1 LNKLNK
7 KEKDILDALKQGNE
21 SAVSALFET
30 LYRPLC
36 VYSVQITD
44 SLESTEDIVQ
54 DIFLRFWEKKIYLSI
69 QENLR
74 SYLFN
79 AVRNASVDYLR
90 RKRPFAMEDIEEF
103 SYLPMEE
110 DIDEEELLRE
120 KEKLHHVLQQLSP
133 QEYSVLMSIVV
144 ENKKYKEVAEE
155 LQISVNTVKTHLSR
169 ALKFLRTQHVLK
181 TFFFTFL

>member
-1 LNKLNK
+1 MGFS
-7 KEKDILDALKQGNE
+7 EKNILEELKQGNE
-21 SAVSALFET
+21 NAIKTLFET

-54 DIFLRFWEKKIYLSI
+54 DVFLRFWEKKIYLSI

-74 SYLFN
+74 AYLFN

-90 RKRPFAMEDIEEF
+90 QKRPYTMEDIEEF

-110 DIDEEELLRE
+110 DIDEEELIRE
-120 KEKLHHVLQQLSP
+120 KEKLHHILQQLPP
-133 QEYSVLMSIVV
+133 QEYRVLMNIIV

-155 LQISVNTVKTHLSR
+155 LHISVNTVKTHLSR
-169 ALKFLRTQHVLK
+169 ALKFLRTQQVLK
-181 TFFFTFL
+181 TFFYTFL